1 MRRRAA
7 AKGGTTFDEV
17 GAEDQIAAIRVQKSM
32 LVRKGGVE
40 RGVVFHIHFIL
51 HTSCS
56 IHLTLYWLVTST
68 TPRVT
73 HVAARGQSTRTDTR
87 YMMADVM

>member
-1 MRRRAA
+1 VRRRAA

-51 HTSCS
+51 HTSYFMFNTPHF
-56 IHLTLYWLVTST
+56 ILVGYVDH
-68 TPRVT
+68 TPC
-73 HVAARGQSTRTDTR
+73 DTR
-87 YMMADVM
+87 RRSRAIHTHRHTIHDG